1 MNLDASNNKL
11 TFEQKVKV
19 KERVKNYKMFIR
31 IVDQF
36 PDLVDELKECYKI
49 KDLNT
54 SKVTKQL
61 EKAKEAKEMSQSTS
75 PVGRSSA
82 AGSPLNV

>member
-36 PDLVDELKECYKI
+36 PDLVYELKECYKI
-49 KDLNT
+49 EDLNI
-54 SKVTKQL
+54 SKATKQL
-61 EKAKEAKEMSQSTS
+61 EKAKEAKEISQSTS
-75 PVGRSSA
+75 PEG
-82 AGSPLNV
+82 